1 MVANR
6 EGKGRRCEA
15 IRHASEARD
24 YFATL
29 VKVRSDGIAASVR
42 QQVTS
47 GVLLGVAAIAFAT
60 LAIVAV
66 LTVARGITGAFLHVF
81 EGRTWLGD
89 LVGGV
94 TLVALL
100 VGGIGS
106 YLTISARL
114 RLKRLTRKYE
124 QIRSNHR
131 AEHGRHVSDA
141 TNSQE

>member
-1 MVANR
+1 MVAPR
-6 EGKGRRCEA
+6 EGKGQRCEA

-42 QQVTS
+42 EQVIS
-47 GVLLGVAAIAFAT
+47 GVLLGVAAIAFGT

-66 LTVARGITGAFLHVF
+66 LTVARGVTGTFIHIF

-94 TLVALL
+94 ALIAIL
-100 VGGIGS
+100 ISAIGS
-106 YLTISARL
+106 YLTISSRI

-124 QIRSNHR
+124 QIRTHHR
-131 AEHGRHVSDA
+131 AEHGRHSSDA
-141 TNSQE
+141 TSPQE